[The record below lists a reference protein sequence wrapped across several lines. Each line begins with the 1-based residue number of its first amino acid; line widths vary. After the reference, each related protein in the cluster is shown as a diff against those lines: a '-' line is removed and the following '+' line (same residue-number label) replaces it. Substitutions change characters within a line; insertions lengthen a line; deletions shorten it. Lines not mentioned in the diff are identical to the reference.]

1 MTHCFR
7 RPSGC
12 QNFRRELHFE
22 RTRRAHF
29 DYMMERINI
38 GFGPTTE
45 EVDGEPYGGP
55 HFRALSVS
63 PPLAVQLS
71 KFGYAVMSR
80 QGQPQSFTQ
89 HDHEMI
95 DLVLPLDSGYWAL
108 LAGHTPCRNR
118 GRDSDRSDKGASGW
132 DGTTAYEDEREVVG
146 FIRSVRDGAVT
157 DNMWSRMME
166 RIGSERGVVEYVYLI
181 CLLIFHHRFCWRLAA
196 AEMTRDAFDRMLS
209 EFEDGTRPVPHPYKA
224 PSQANEN
231 A

>member
-1 MTHCFR
+1 MTHLFQAAKRLPKLPARTSFR
-7 RPSGC
+7 
-12 QNFRRELHFE
+12 EDE
-22 RTRRAHF
+22 RAHF

-80 QGQPQSFTQ
+80 QGQPKSFTQ

-108 LAGHTPCRNR
+108 LAGHTPAAIAGGIRIAAIR
-118 GRDSDRSDKGASGW
+118 ALRDGMEQLL
-132 DGTTAYEDEREVVG
+132 TEDEREVV
-146 FIRSVRDGAVT
+146 
-157 DNMWSRMME
+157 E
-166 RIGSERGVVEYVYLI
+166 
-181 CLLIFHHRFCWRLAA
+181 
-196 AEMTRDAFDRMLS
+196 
-209 EFEDGTRPVPHPYKA
+209 
-224 PSQANEN
+224 
-231 A
+231 